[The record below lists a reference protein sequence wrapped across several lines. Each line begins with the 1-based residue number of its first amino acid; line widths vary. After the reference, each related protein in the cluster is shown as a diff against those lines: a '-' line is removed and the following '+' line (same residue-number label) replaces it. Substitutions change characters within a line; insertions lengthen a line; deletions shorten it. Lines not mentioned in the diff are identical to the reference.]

1 MNFHSCLFLL
11 FALLACGG
19 AVAMVLSSD
28 VVRTAVH
35 LIISLIGAGGLFFL
49 AGSEFVGAMQL
60 MVYVGGTLVLLIFGV
75 MLTAHGPFA
84 NAQASG
90 GEWVTAL
97 VVGGFLFAAALV
109 PALFSVPAWSGA
121 ALAAAEK
128 AKLEAA
134 KRTETAKDAATNVAS
149 AKSTERSGS
158 EASASAMERKMV
170 SRSTEMGAALVGVRA
185 DRLRPGATP
194 QEIRGLS
201 GYLLPFELISLYLLA
216 VLIGAAYLARAKR
229 RPRPA

>member
-60 MVYVGGTLVLLIFGV
+60 LVYVGGTLVLLIFGV

-90 GEWVTAL
+90 GEWILAL

-128 AKLEAA
+128 LKVEAA
-134 KRTETAKDAATNVAS
+134 KQAETAAATPQGTA
-149 AKSTERSGS
+149 AKPV
-158 EASASAMERKMV
+158 ERKSA

-229 RPRPA
+229 RPRAA